1 MKKDSFNTKLREHVK
16 QNISPTSVDKK
27 FVTIIYDSFKTVLN
41 QSCIQIGS
49 YSRFTAIRPL
59 HDLDILYIIGNW
71 SKEDHNPGKALK
83 ELDIIIKNDYKN
95 PTDYELEISLR
106 SHSINILFKSKTE
119 EVFSVDIVPAYI
131 FSKNEY
137 DEDTYKVPEI
147 IRKKHGRN
155 RIEYYGILLEEQRAM
170 VWISTDPRGY
180 LEIAKRVNQSND
192 DFRKT
197 VKFIKAWK
205 NSCKAKDNSLE
216 LKSFHIEQVVT
227 GYFREDPHLEIF
239 DGIFKFFASLP
250 EIIESA
256 RIPDRSSNE
265 NLIDDYVNNLTK
277 GQKERIIEAR
287 DCFLVKLEEFSEN
300 DEAGG
305 LLNACF
311 YKRAS
316 YHEQFLFDFQ
326 IPTLLDDDYS
336 FGIFGEVQERKG
348 GFRKYI
354 LDKIG
359 RIKIDRN
366 IKFGIKGNPPNVDLF
381 KWKVKNDNSC
391 KEPRGEITDH
401 HTKNDPELSKYNGN
415 HYVECYA
422 ILNNTCVAKSRQNV
436 RLGT

>member
-170 VWISTDPRGY
+170 AHR
-180 LEIAKRVNQSND
+180 A
-192 DFRKT
+192 
-197 VKFIKAWK
+197 
-205 NSCKAKDNSLE
+205 
-216 LKSFHIEQVVT
+216 
-227 GYFREDPHLEIF
+227 
-239 DGIFKFFASLP
+239 LP
-250 EIIESA
+250 
-256 RIPDRSSNE
+256 
-265 NLIDDYVNNLTK
+265 
-277 GQKERIIEAR
+277 
-287 DCFLVKLEEFSEN
+287 
-300 DEAGG
+300 
-305 LLNACF
+305 
-311 YKRAS
+311 
-316 YHEQFLFDFQ
+316 
-326 IPTLLDDDYS
+326 
-336 FGIFGEVQERKG
+336 
-348 GFRKYI
+348 
-354 LDKIG
+354 
-359 RIKIDRN
+359 
-366 IKFGIKGNPPNVDLF
+366 
-381 KWKVKNDNSC
+381 
-391 KEPRGEITDH
+391 
-401 HTKNDPELSKYNGN
+401 
-415 HYVECYA
+415 
-422 ILNNTCVAKSRQNV
+422 
-436 RLGT
+436 